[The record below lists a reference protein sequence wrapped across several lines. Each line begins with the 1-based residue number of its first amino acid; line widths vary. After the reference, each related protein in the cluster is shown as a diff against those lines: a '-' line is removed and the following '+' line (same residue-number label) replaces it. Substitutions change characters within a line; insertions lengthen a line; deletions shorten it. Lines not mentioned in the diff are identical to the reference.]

1 MKHAFT
7 EAVTSVLPSDIHIE
21 LNVTECSN
29 PSLGDYQCNSAM
41 QLFAELKKNGDA
53 TFSNPRALA
62 EAIVEA
68 VNNKNVLFAS
78 TSVAGPGFINVTF
91 STSLSSAACSRCAAE
106 DGKVTILARQDTL
119 PARKAVVDFS
129 SPNIAKEMYVGH
141 RHDHRGNYLPD
152 S

>member
-7 EAVTSVLPSDIHIE
+7 EAVTSVLPSDIHIR

-68 VNNKNVLFAS
+68 VNNKNGLFAS
-78 TSVAGPGFINVTF
+78 TSVA
-91 STSLSSAACSRCAAE
+91 
-106 DGKVTILARQDTL
+106 AR
-119 PARKAVVDFS
+119 F
-129 SPNIAKEMYVGH
+129 H
-141 RHDHRGNYLPD
+141 
-152 S
+152 